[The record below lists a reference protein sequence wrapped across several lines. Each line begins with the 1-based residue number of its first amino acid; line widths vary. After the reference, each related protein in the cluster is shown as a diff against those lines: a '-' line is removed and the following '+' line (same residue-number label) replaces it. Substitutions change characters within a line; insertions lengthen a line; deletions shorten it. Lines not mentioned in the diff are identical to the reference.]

1 MERADR
7 PVSSDQL
14 PATAPGRLRVR
25 VATDADQ
32 AALQRFNARL
42 RDGGVQYQLPLAFRL
57 PGEFRQATD
66 VFPTYREMLIAEDG
80 AEIRAGLLLYRGGL
94 WEAGQERPFCWVQ
107 LPVSEGLVDSRH
119 SMAIVM
125 LMRTVITRESRPMS
139 LGIGSLDEAYARLL
153 DRLGWRHARV
163 PFVFHPVRPREML
176 RRLPV
181 LQGRRWVRAGAR
193 AMGLLS
199 LDRAV
204 GTLLELAR
212 RRRRHVLRGC
222 AVQSEPRF
230 DGWADEV
237 YQAAR
242 GDYGAA
248 VARDAASLNVRYPPE
263 DPRYIRLRVRRK
275 STGEELG
282 WIVVIHGR
290 LQRSRYFG
298 DLHVGTL
305 VDGFG
310 RRSHVARL
318 VQAGADHLA
327 DAGVDLIVANWSH
340 AAWLS
345 AAKRCGFLAGPSNY
359 FLFVSPKDSSVLE
372 PSCPLSEVHMTRGDN
387 DGPGHL
393 LPAV

>member
-1 MERADR
+1 MERADP
-7 PVSSDQL
+7 PVSSDLLL
-14 PATAPGRLRVR
+14 PGAPGRLRIR

-42 RDGGVQYQLPLAFRL
+42 REGGVQYQLPLAFRL

-66 VFPTYREMLIAEDG
+66 GLPTYREMLIAEDG

-94 WEAGQERPFCWVQ
+94 WEARQERPFCWVQ

-119 SMAIVM
+119 SMAFVM
-125 LMRTVITRESRPMS
+125 LMRAVITREPRPMS

-163 PFVFHPVRPREML
+163 PFVFHPVRAREVL

-181 LQGRRWVRAGAR
+181 LQGRRWVRAAAR

-204 GTLLELAR
+204 GALLELAR
-212 RRRRHVLRGC
+212 HRRRHLLREC

-230 DGWADEV
+230 GGWADEV
-237 YQAAR
+237 YRTAR

-282 WIVVIHGR
+282 WIVVIHGQ

-310 RRSHVARL
+310 RRSDVARL
-318 VQAGADHLA
+318 VLAGANYLA
-327 DAGVDLIVANWSH
+327 DARVDLIVANWSH

-345 AAKRCGFLAGPSNY
+345 AAKRCGFLSGPSNY

-393 LPAV
+393 LPVG